1 MKNIVIYIHG
11 KGGNAGEGEY
21 YKKFFP
27 DSEIYGFDY
36 KSNTPWEAKSEFFEK
51 VSELSKKYSSIT
63 LIAGSLGAYFSL
75 ISGIEKFIT
84 KAYFISPIVNMEH
97 LILDMIGWAGTTEA
111 ELKEK
116 KIIPVDFGDDLSWEY
131 LQYVRSNKIH
141 WEVPTEIL
149 YGSLDNL
156 QSLET
161 IQQFAKETGAGI
173 TVMEGGEHW
182 FHTDEQMKF
191 LDEWMTD
198 LAGNYKLVGELS
210 F

>member
-1 MKNIVIYIHG
+1 MERLIV
-11 KGGNAGEGEY
+11 
-21 YKKFFP
+21 
-27 DSEIYGFDY
+27 
-36 KSNTPWEAKSEFFEK
+36 
-51 VSELSKKYSSIT
+51 
-63 LIAGSLGAYFSL
+63 
-75 ISGIEKFIT
+75 
-84 KAYFISPIVNMEH
+84 
-97 LILDMIGWAGTTEA
+97 DMIGWAGTTEA

-161 IQQFAKETGAGI
+161 IQQFAKETGAGV

-191 LDEWMTD
+191 LDEWM
-198 LAGNYKLVGELS
+198 LNFKN
-210 F
+210 

>member
-1 MKNIVIYIHG
+1 MKNLVLYIHG

-27 DSEIYGFDY
+27 DTEVYGFNY
-36 KSNTPWEAKSEFFEK
+36 KANTPWNAKKEFYEK
-51 VSELSKKYSSIT
+51 VSKLSKEYNNIT
-63 LIAGSLGAYFSL
+63 LVANSIGAYFSL
-75 ISGIEKFIT
+75 VSGIDKFIS
-84 KAYFISPIVNMEH
+84 KAYFISPVVNMER

-116 KIIPVDFGDDLSWEY
+116 KNISVDFGDDLSWDY
-131 LQYVRSNKIH
+131 LQYVRNNKIQ
-141 WEVPTEIL
+141 WKVPTEIL

-161 IQQFAKETGAGI
+161 IQQFARDSGTSI

-182 FHTDEQMKF
+182 FHTEKQMKF
-191 LDEWMTD
+191 LDEW
-198 LAGNYKLVGELS
+198 LQNLC
-210 F
+210 

>member
-11 KGGNAGEGEY
+11 KGGNAGEGEH

-27 DSEIYGFDY
+27 DTEIYGFDY
-36 KSNTPWEAKSEFFEK
+36 KANTPLDAKDEFFEQ

-63 LIAGSLGAYFSL
+63 LIAVSLGAYFSL
-75 ISGIEKFIT
+75 VSGIDKFIT
-84 KAYFISPIVNMEH
+84 KVYFISPIVNMES
-97 LILDMIGWAGTTEA
+97 LIVNMIGWAGTTEA
-111 ELKEK
+111 ELEEK

-131 LQYVRSNKIH
+131 LQYVRNNKIS
-141 WEVPTEIL
+141 WTVPTEIL
-149 YGSLDNL
+149 YGNLDNL

-161 IQQFAKETGAGI
+161 IQQFAKETGASV

-198 LAGNYKLVGELS
+198 LE
-210 F
+210 

>member
-1 MKNIVIYIHG
+1 MKNLILYIHG

-63 LIAGSLGAYFSL
+63 LIADSLGAYFSL
-75 ISGIEKFIT
+75 ISGIDKFIT
-84 KAYFISPIVNMEH
+84 KAYFISPIVNMER
-97 LILDMIGWAGTTEA
+97 LIVDMIGWAGTTEA

-116 KIIPVDFGDDLSWEY
+116 KIIPVDFGDDLSWAY
-131 LQYVRSNKIH
+131 LQYVRTNTIS
-141 WEVPTEIL
+141 WPVPTEIL

-161 IQQFAKETGAGI
+161 IQQFARETGAGI

-191 LDEWMTD
+191 LDEW
-198 LAGNYKLVGELS
+198 LQKLC
-210 F
+210 

>member
-1 MKNIVIYIHG
+1 MKNLVLYIHG

-27 DSEIYGFDY
+27 DADIYGLDY
-36 KSNTPWEAKSEFFEK
+36 KANTPWDAKSEFFEK
-51 VSELSKKYSSIT
+51 VSELSKQYSSIT
-63 LIAGSLGAYFSL
+63 LIAGSIGAYFSL
-75 ISGIEKFIT
+75 VSGIEKFISKT
-84 KAYFISPIVNMEH
+84 YFISPIVNMER

-111 ELKEK
+111 ELEEK
-116 KIIPVDFGDDLSWEY
+116 KIIPVDFGDDLSWDY
-131 LQYVRSNKIH
+131 LQYVRYNKIH
-141 WEVPTEIL
+141 WKVPTEIL

-161 IQQFAKETGAGI
+161 IQQFAKERGAGV

-191 LDEWMTD
+191 LDEWMTG
-198 LAGNYKLVGELS
+198 L
-210 F
+210 